1 MRAMCGPKAGFLMAQ
16 LDSSDTRI
24 TSNATGGNEGRMRG
38 RMNRLIARLLKAGVS
53 CLPWRSLPHGARRAI
68 IEQLSEIMDHTDH
81 FEMMACV
88 APRIGISAVKAKG
101 EFGEIQS
108 VPGDLNVFATYA
120 RSGTYVKR
128 QNDLVE
134 EFFHE
139 HDHGTFIDIGA
150 NIGLTTIPV
159 ARNPAV
165 RCFAFEP
172 EPVSFGNLAAN
183 ISANC
188 CHGNVTISQI
198 ALFDRTSII
207 EFEVEERNLAD
218 HRIHLSNRPGQ
229 YSEQQRRVIKVN
241 AAPLDDVVNEVSG
254 ALAVKID
261 TQGAEPFV
269 IAGGRRILTR
279 AGLLILE
286 FWPYGAARLGGDL
299 HIVIDFLEKEFDRI
313 IIVPGGDDIHPDP
326 LPRAEA
332 CARLRGIVLPAQ
344 AFGPQY
350 WDVIAHKQTT

>member
-1 MRAMCGPKAGFLMAQ
+1 MKK
-16 LDSSDTRI
+16 
-24 TSNATGGNEGRMRG
+24 

-53 CLPWRSLPHGARRAI
+53 WLPWRSLPRGARGAI
-68 IEQLSEIMDHTDH
+68 IEQLVEIMDHTDQV
-81 FEMMACV
+81 EMMACV
-88 APRIGISAVKAKG
+88 APRIGISTVKAKG
-101 EFGEIQS
+101 EYGEIQS
-108 VPGDLNVFATYA
+108 VPGDLCVFAQYA
-120 RSGTYVKR
+120 RTGTCNKCI
-128 QNDLVE
+128 NDLVDK
-134 EFFHE
+134 FFSK
-139 HDHGTFIDIGA
+139 HDGGTYIDIGA

-172 EPVSFGNLAAN
+172 EPVTFGNLAAN

-188 CHGNVTISQI
+188 CHENVTISQI
-198 ALFDRTSII
+198 ALFDRTSVI
-207 EFEVEERNLAD
+207 EFEIAEGNLGD

-229 YSEQQRRVIKVN
+229 ISEEQRRVIKVN
-241 AAPLDDVVNEVSG
+241 AAPLDDVVGETSG

-313 IIVPGGDDIHPDP
+313 IIVPGEEDFLLDPLPLPDP
-326 LPRAEA
+326 LPREEA
-332 CARLRGIVLPAQ
+332 CAQLRGMVLPAQ
-344 AFGPQY
+344 AFISQY
-350 WDVIAHKQTT
+350 WNVIAYR